1 MPTPS
6 LVSLGKAEPDVQVQQ
21 QLPPAPP
28 RASRH
33 VHTGKPRLLADRV
46 RQPGELQPTAAPA
59 GFALHTTTRFLFT
72 QQHPIRLLT
81 LQARRWFFPQ
91 VLLAFLEVGERA
103 CLLPPP
109 SNLLLYVYTASNA
122 TEKFTFSVT
131 LFLLLGNWISP

>member
-46 RQPGELQPTAAPA
+46 RQPGELRPTAAPA

-109 SNLLLYVYTASNA
+109 LQTSSFMYTQHQTQQKNSL
-122 TEKFTFSVT
+122 S
-131 LFLLLGNWISP
+131 L